1 MAVQATRE
9 LISQNRLQKSRLPSE
24 QGLTNRICA
33 SIFCD
38 QLRDGPADRGD
49 YRAHRKSSFRL
60 PPVIICS
67 AAVLWLVA
75 ACGEGTYKETIDE
88 EVSLFDGDV
97 S

>member
-1 MAVQATRE
+1 MHT
-9 LISQNRLQKSRLPSE
+9 
-24 QGLTNRICA
+24 G
-33 SIFCD
+33 
-38 QLRDGPADRGD
+38 
-49 YRAHRKSSFRL
+49 KSSFRL